1 MDDTIP
7 LEPHNKSR
15 TAQALGDVR
24 EGIFGT
30 TVWLYLAWQ
39 ETKQRYRRSLIGP
52 FWMTI
57 STGVMLGAM
66 GPLYGRLFNQEVGPY
81 FQHLAV
87 SFVVWIFISSSINE
101 SCTAF
106 TSAEGFIK
114 DVKLPFTVH
123 LMRVLAR
130 NLIMFAHNLPVAIV
144 VLCVFPPEKISALP
158 LAIFGLLLVLT
169 NMFWLGLVL
178 AILCARFR
186 DIPQIVASII
196 QVAFFLTPIIWQAS
210 MLGPRKYITDI
221 NPLYHLVEVIRTPM
235 LGHYPDNLSWLFVT
249 VMATAGWCLAI
260 LLFARFR
267 PRIAYW
273 V

>member
-1 MDDTIP
+1 MDHAISI
-7 LEPHNKSR
+7 EPHNKSR
-15 TAQALGDVR
+15 TALALNDVH

-39 ETKQRYRRSLIGP
+39 EIKQRYRRSLIGP

-66 GPLYGRLFNQEVGPY
+66 GPLYGRLFHQEVGPY

-87 SFVVWIFISSSINE
+87 SFVVWIFISNTIIE

-114 DVKLPFTVH
+114 DVKLPFTTH
-123 LMRVLAR
+123 LMRALAR
-130 NLIMFAHNLPVAIV
+130 NLIMFAHNLPVVLIV
-144 VLCVFPPEKISALP
+144 LLVFPPERLDIAL
-158 LAIFGLLLVLT
+158 LAPVGLLLVFANL
-169 NMFWLGLVL
+169 FWLGLVL

-186 DIPQIVASII
+186 DIPQIVASVI
-196 QVAFFLTPIIWQAS
+196 QVAFFLTPIVWQAN
-210 MLGPRKYITDI
+210 MLGPSSSII
-221 NPLYHLVEVIRTPM
+221 NMNPLFHLVDVIRSPM
-235 LGHYPDNLSWLFVT
+235 LGHYPGNLTWCVLL
-249 VMATAGWCLAI
+249 VMAVVGWCLAI
-260 LLFARFR
+260 FLFGRFR

-273 V
+273 I